1 MVTNLKPTMAKATKN
16 INKSVRSMCEFL
28 SFYQLFQRGNIN
40 LALNLQYNN
49 QIVYQHKRNLWHK
62 K

>member
-1 MVTNLKPTMAKATKN
+1 MVTNLKPTMVKATKN

-40 LALNLQYNN
+40 LVLNLQCNN
-49 QIVYQHKRNLWHK
+49 QLTF
-62 K
+62 